1 MCQERKKTFIDMQR
15 LKLYLLGT
23 LPREANGGRTPATEG
38 VFQKKEDRGSKK
50 QGRQDERAAKGVP
63 G

>member
-1 MCQERKKTFIDMQR
+1 MSGKKKDIYRHAKT

-23 LPREANGGRTPATEG
+23 LPQEANGGCTPAKWG
-38 VFQKKEDRGSKK
+38 ANQKKEDRGSKK
-50 QGRQDERAAKGVP
+50 QGRQNRTAKGVP